1 MTTTPITPPVAPAAA
16 AGASGYRAL
25 WQQPGAPLLIVAS
38 IVGRLPSGMNA
49 LALLLL
55 LQARVGVG
63 RAAFVVAT
71 YTLTGAVA
79 GPLLGRLA
87 DRFGPTRVLVPT
99 GLAFPVALVALVLLA
114 DRDQPALL
122 LVVAGLAGAVL
133 PPVAACARALWP
145 RVAVAPQVLATSY
158 AAEAILTEVVW
169 IAGPLGV
176 GVLVALADAS
186 VAVVVAAG
194 AALVGTLGV
203 AAHPAGRA
211 LRGATQRTGR
221 RTSLLSVPAL
231 RVLFCGEV
239 LLTTALGMVLVAVP
253 AYAPEGAT
261 SGLLLAVWGVGSA
274 TAGVL
279 AGRREAPA
287 SLRTLGLLLGLIAL
301 AYLPLVA
308 VAAGPVVLLGVLLVV
323 AGAPLAPA
331 NTQLFRLV
339 AAATP
344 KGSENGAFA
353 LLATVGTAGAS
364 AGSALAGLVLPDVI
378 GAGAPA
384 SALRPLYLLAFAITA
399 AAAGVLL
406 LGSRRHPPV

>member
-1 MTTTPITPPVAPAAA
+1 V
-16 AGASGYRAL
+16 
-25 WQQPGAPLLIVAS
+25 
-38 IVGRLPSGMNA
+38 
-49 LALLLL
+49 
-55 LQARVGVG
+55 
-63 RAAFVVAT
+63 
-71 YTLTGAVA
+71 
-79 GPLLGRLA
+79 
-87 DRFGPTRVLVPT
+87 
-99 GLAFPVALVALVLLA
+99 
-114 DRDQPALL
+114 
-122 LVVAGLAGAVL
+122 
-133 PPVAACARALWP
+133 
-145 RVAVAPQVLATSY
+145 
-158 AAEAILTEVVW
+158 
-169 IAGPLGV
+169 
-176 GVLVALADAS
+176 
-186 VAVVVAAG
+186 
-194 AALVGTLGV
+194 
-203 AAHPAGRA
+203 
-211 LRGATQRTGR
+211 
-221 RTSLLSVPAL
+221 
-231 RVLFCGEV
+231 
-239 LLTTALGMVLVAVP
+239 
-253 AYAPEGAT
+253 
-261 SGLLLAVWGVGSA
+261 LLAVWGVGSA